1 MDPPNANLHAF
12 FRRAGRYA
20 RSLLTNLYL
29 WAGLAVLALLAFGV
43 YVFLNN
49 VLMPAV
55 TRHDVSVTVPR
66 VMDRPFDEA
75 RQTLEARDL
84 EVEKVELQYNPELPR
99 EVVIEQNPAAEAA
112 VKPGRRVYLTI
123 NSGETPMVKLPSVE
137 NLSLRE
143 ARNRLRALGLTAD
156 DIRVDSIPL
165 EYPNVVTQ
173 QEPAPG
179 DSLPRGSDVTLW
191 YSEGN
196 QNAPYVS
203 VPDVTGQTVR
213 QAQETLLGEKLRS
226 VVIDGG
232 SEEDEDAENGG
243 SVDGAAREEDQ
254 KENEIVQRQ
263 SREPGTSVREGFEL
277 RLFIRQAGADS
288 AETAS
293 EEP

>member
-1 MDPPNANLHAF
+1 MDPSNIDLHDF
-12 FRRAGRYA
+12 FRRAGRYVL
-20 RSLLTNLYL
+20 SLLTNAYL
-29 WAGLAVLALLAFGV
+29 WAGLLALALLAFGA
-43 YVFLNN
+43 YVLLNN
-49 VLMPAV
+49 VLMPSV
-55 TRHDVSVTVPR
+55 TRHDVSVTVPH

-75 RQTLEARDL
+75 RQALKARDL

-99 EVVIEQNPAAEAA
+99 EVVIEQNPAAETA

-165 EYPNVVTQ
+165 EYPNVVTRQ
-173 QEPAPG
+173 KPVPG
-179 DSLPRGSDVTLW
+179 DSLPRGSGVTLW

-196 QNAPYVS
+196 QDAPYVS

-213 QAQETLLGEKLRS
+213 EAQQTLLGEKLRS
-226 VVIDGG
+226 VVIDG
-232 SEEDEDAENGG
+232 SNAEDDDSAENEN
-243 SVDGAAREEDQ
+243 SENETESREDQ
-254 KENEIVQRQ
+254 IVQRQ

-277 RLFIRQAGADS
+277 RLFTGQAAADS
-288 AETAS
+288 AEVE